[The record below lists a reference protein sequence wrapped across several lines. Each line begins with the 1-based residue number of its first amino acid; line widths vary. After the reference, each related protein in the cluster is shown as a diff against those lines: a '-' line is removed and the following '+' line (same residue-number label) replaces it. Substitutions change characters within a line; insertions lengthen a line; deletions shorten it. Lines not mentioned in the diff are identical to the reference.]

1 MVTFAELRSAK
12 PALWTTAA
20 QDLRKAG
27 QQCDRV
33 EDDIH
38 NNGVQPLT
46 DAWDD
51 HVGQLAVGV
60 LKNIATKAET
70 TSILARAG
78 AEPVDALAH
87 AVRTAQTEL
96 ENGVSMA
103 ESNGLKVDPATG
115 KVSLPQKLGRD
126 DNPTTM
132 LLMMNQAQR
141 LIDDA
146 IEAATQANNLCDEAL
161 QKASGGVL
169 NPEITKGQA
178 QDVQKLAVKN
188 ALEEI
193 RDTLPDGLSSNQV
206 RMWWNGLTPEE
217 QFNLERAAPT
227 ELMNLDGIP
236 DDVRTR
242 IDRPE
247 LGYSSAGTVDYAQRN
262 VKNEGLDWKDK
273 DNCTTFV
280 SNSLRYGGGMKT
292 KEDPDAMW
300 PVVPSDHWSQN
311 SWTDNGMGGDNPL
324 DPRSA
329 AYSPTWGGS
338 QNNHDFFLNHGGTVV
353 SDPSQ
358 VRPGDVVYWKMADG
372 EVHHAAVVTG
382 VLPDGEILYTQHSDA
397 GLNNALNGR
406 LPEFEQAYGEQTIDV
421 VRPKVT
427 W

>member
-1 MVTFAELRSAK
+1 MDTTGVAGLMVTFAELRSAK
-12 PALWTTAA
+12 PQLWTTAA

-87 AVRTAQTEL
+87 AVGTAQTEL
-96 ENGVSMA
+96 ENGVSLA
-103 ESNGLKVDPATG
+103 ESNGLKVDAATG

-132 LLMMNQAQR
+132 FLVMNQAQR

-146 IEAATQANNLCDEAL
+146 VEAATQANNLCAEAL
-161 QKASGGVL
+161 QKASGGVF

-193 RDTLPDGLSSNQV
+193 RDTLPDGLASNQV
-206 RMWWNGLTPEE
+206 RMWWNGLSPQE

-242 IDRPE
+242 IDRPD
-247 LGYSSAGTVDYAQRN
+247 LGYSSAGTVDYAKRN
-262 VKNEGLDWKDK
+262 WDNGKLDWEKDA
-273 DNCTTFV
+273 CTMFV
-280 SNSLRYGGGMKT
+280 SDSLKYGGGMDT
-292 KEDPDAMW
+292 KDAPTSPLNHGYQDGW
-300 PVVPSDHWSQN
+300 SDG
-311 SWTDNGMGGDNPL
+311 GMGGD
-324 DPRSA
+324 DPWDSTRGVYTPSWGGGSEQPRLLPEPRRHPCYRPESGAPRRCRLLENGRRRSA
-329 AYSPTWGGS
+329 S
-338 QNNHDFFLNHGGTVV
+338 
-353 SDPSQ
+353 
-358 VRPGDVVYWKMADG
+358 RRR
-372 EVHHAAVVTG
+372 HHWRAAG
-382 VLPDGEILYTQHSDA
+382 
-397 GLNNALNGR
+397 
-406 LPEFEQAYGEQTIDV
+406 
-421 VRPKVT
+421 